1 MSYVTGNT
9 IRTLRIKHGITQKE
23 LAEKLNVSD
32 KTISKWETEKGL
44 PDISIVEEL
53 AKALHV
59 SLTELF
65 TGDLKTNENVSGNIK
80 RIQFYVCLLYTS
92 CCKWSR
98 YECSKSNGN
107 SVDVASRIIFFPVDA
122 CMRNLWIEWKIL

>member
-1 MSYVTGNT
+1 MFKPNKLLKVVSIIFIVLAVMGAIGTVGSYFM
-9 IRTLRIKHGITQKE
+9 
-23 LAEKLNVSD
+23 
-32 KTISKWETEKGL
+32 L
-44 PDISIVEEL
+44 PVY
-53 AKALHV
+53 
-59 SLTELF
+59 
-65 TGDLKTNENVSGNIK
+65 G
-80 RIQFYVCLLYTS
+80 R

>member
-1 MSYVTGNT
+1 MFKPNKLLKVDINYLYRTCCDGGNWY
-9 IRTLRIKHGITQKE
+9 RR
-23 LAEKLNVSD
+23 KL
-32 KTISKWETEKGL
+32 
-44 PDISIVEEL
+44 
-53 AKALHV
+53 
-59 SLTELF
+59 
-65 TGDLKTNENVSGNIK
+65 
-80 RIQFYVCLLYTS
+80 FYAAVYGR